1 MEGTNW
7 VRWPHH
13 SVQGRAVFHDR
24 LWFCKTMERKCLF
37 KRENK
42 KSTCLKKSQ
51 MVTLQALNF
60 PCYYCVAL
68 TFLQSQ
74 SPQQELLPP

>member
-1 MEGTNW
+1 MTDFGFAKQWNESAFLKGKTIN
-7 VRWPHH
+7 P
-13 SVQGRAVFHDR
+13 R
-24 LWFCKTMERKCLF
+24 LI
-37 KRENK
+37 
-42 KSTCLKKSQ
+42 KSQ
-51 MVTLQALNF
+51 MVTLQALNI